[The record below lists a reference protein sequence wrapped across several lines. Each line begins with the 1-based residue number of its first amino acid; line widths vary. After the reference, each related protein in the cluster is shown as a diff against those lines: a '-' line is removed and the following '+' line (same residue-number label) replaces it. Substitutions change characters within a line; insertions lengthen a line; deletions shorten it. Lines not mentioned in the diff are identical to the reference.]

1 MSQDNTQNQINEIN
15 RKLDLVLEEINSQRL
30 RRQEVDDLVSDLS
43 IVGKDVFTT
52 SVTALDKAGIELDYE
67 ALGALSIKLVRN
79 IGTFNQML
87 ETLESANDLLKDLTP
102 IVNQVGLDSIA
113 LLAEYEQK
121 GYLDFLKEFMNL
133 TDKVV
138 SHFTLDDVKA
148 LSANVVTMLELV
160 KSVTQ
165 PEMLDSMGGA
175 ISVYKEMDFDKAPSY
190 SMWKTFRAMS
200 SPEMKKGMGFM
211 ITFMQQ
217 LIKNSQK

>member
-138 SHFTLDDVKA
+138 SHFTLDA
-148 LSANVVTMLELV
+148 GTLLL
-160 KSVTQ
+160 TQ
-165 PEMLDSMGGA
+165 SCN
-175 ISVYKEMDFDKAPSY
+175 KDFIFK
-190 SMWKTFRAMS
+190 
-200 SPEMKKGMGFM
+200 
-211 ITFMQQ
+211 
-217 LIKNSQK
+217 L